1 MEKSVKDCVHDLI
14 TYDDARSSAPYEH
27 GTTAALGVGLL
38 LCALRAPG
46 RGRAVLH
53 ATLAGMLLAR
63 AAAGTDGLRKW
74 ANAPRP

>member
-1 MEKSVKDCVHDLI
+1 MEKSVKDYVQELI
-14 TYDDARSSAPYEH
+14 TYDDARASAPYEH
-27 GTTAALGVGLL
+27 CTTAVLGAGLL
-38 LCALRAPG
+38 LCALRAHG

-74 ANAPRP
+74 ADAPRP

>member
-1 MEKSVKDCVHDLI
+1 MEKSVKDCVHELI
-14 TYDDARSSAPYEH
+14 SYDDTRPSAPYEH
-27 GTTAALGVGLL
+27 ETTAMLGLGLL

-53 ATLAGMLLAR
+53 ATLAGILFAR

-74 ANAPRP
+74 ANVPRP